1 MENVSTRTL
10 TMNPAGEWLAA
21 AGAFM
26 GRVRLAIRA
35 FGEALRKEPVR
46 SRPKARRRSKPLPS
60 EPQPAPWKEPGE
72 LPETYGRTKVV
83 AMVVSP
89 YLVHVY
95 WDLSAKDQA
104 QSGAACLRFHDAT
117 AGGSFDVNVDLG
129 ARNWYVHLW
138 SPEKRYS
145 VELGLQRADVFQPL
159 ARSNPI
165 ETPRAWPVSDVAQVS
180 EPPKPAPPAAAEQA
194 EQPITGAPAPPAQPA
209 AEQPITAAPA
219 PPAQPASVP
228 PASVSPPDPSAP
240 QSVTPEGAAPAS
252 PRPVPPVPANA
263 FETLRRRLSEL
274 YGFYRSPRPA
284 PAAPESAA
292 AEEPVPLPPETAG
305 PETRDFTDRLEA
317 KFSPGL
323 SSAQLPDRKPPG

>member
-1 MENVSTRTL
+1 
-10 TMNPAGEWLAA
+10 MNPAGEWLAA

-46 SRPKARRRSKPLPS
+46 SRTKARRGKPLPP
-60 EPQPAPWKEPGE
+60 EPQPSPWKEPGE

-104 QSGAACLRFHDAT
+104 KSGPACLRFHDAT

-145 VELGLQRADVFQPL
+145 VELGLQRADVFQAL

-180 EPPKPAPPAAAEQA
+180 EPPKPAPPAAAEPS
-194 EQPITGAPAPPAQPA
+194 EQPVSG
-209 AEQPITAAPA
+209 APA

-228 PASVSPPDPSAP
+228 PASVSRSDPSAP
-240 QSVTPEGAAPAS
+240 RSVTPEGAAPTS
-252 PRPVPPVPANA
+252 PRPVPSVPANA
-263 FETLRRRLSEL
+263 VETLRRRLSEL
-274 YGFYRSPRPA
+274 YGFYHSPRPV
-284 PAAPESAA
+284 PTAPESAA
-292 AEEPVPLPPETAG
+292 AEEPVPHPPETAG
-305 PETRDFTDRLEA
+305 PETQDFTDRLEA